1 MSCEKL
7 PLDLEELRLLVDDTD
22 EDNYMFTD
30 SQYRVMYDRFPNIY
44 RLAAHI
50 WMLKATR
57 LQSQTGGIKSYS
69 SGDEKYEMSAFNDIL
84 NYYLSMSDQMNA
96 LAYQYE
102 RECEG
107 ISDLEDTSLILSFKP
122 PEIL

>member
-7 PLDLEELRLLVDDTD
+7 PLDLEELRLLVDDAD
-22 EDNYMFTD
+22 PDNEMFTD
-30 SQYRVMYDRFPNIY
+30 SQYRIMYNRFSNIY

-69 SGDEKYEMSAFNDIL
+69 SGDEKYEMSGFNDVF
-84 NYYLSMSDQMNA
+84 NYYLNMRNQMNE
-96 LAYQYE
+96 LAEQYE
-102 RECEG
+102 KECAGIDEYEG
-107 ISDLEDTSLILSFKP
+107 DSLILSFKAP
-122 PEIL
+122 KIL

>member
-7 PLDLEELRLLVDDTD
+7 PLDVEELRLLVDDGD
-22 EDNYMFTD
+22 PDNYMFTD
-30 SQYRVMYDRFPNIY
+30 EQYLKMYATYPNVY

-57 LQSQTGGIKSYS
+57 LQSQTGGVKSYS
-69 SGDEKYEMSAFNDIL
+69 SGDEKYEMSAFNDTY
-84 NYYLSMSDQMNA
+84 NYYVNMRNQMIE
-96 LAYQYE
+96 LAEQHE
-102 RECEG
+102 KECAG
-107 ISDLEDTSLILSFKP
+107 ISEYDGGSLIMSIKA